1 MTALYTAPKRGCGQG
16 RGPLMSSAGRSGR
29 HDRRHSQRLVWP
41 ARRRTASPPA
51 TFAGIGR
58 TGACAATVIEV
69 PARRSAA
76 LPFAAVGAA
85 CIVAGGLVA
94 AVSAPAPSEHASWAA
109 AYLVLVVGAA
119 AQEACSDGAGAL
131 TAATSPPATMQA
143 APTAAKGSA
152 AERRA
157 GTSITV
163 AAQAPVRPMPANVAG
178 GMPSPTR
185 WPNQAL
191 RMPTVM
197 AAAPAGRTQ
206 ERPFPCPQ
214 PRPGS
219 IKGRYA
225 PNYGATGGSGTG
237 PGNPAPMRRCHRSLP
252 TTVLPHRKSLP
263 TTAAEGRHLDEH
275 PAAQGYGGQRPGAR
289 QGGVPPRLWW
299 VRTC

>member
-1 MTALYTAPKRGCGQG
+1 MTVGIRSAWFGQRVG
-16 RGPLMSSAGRSGR
+16 DGI
-29 HDRRHSQRLVWP
+29 
-41 ARRRTASPPA
+41 PPA

-178 GMPSPTR
+178 GDAVLRRAGQTR
-185 WPNQAL
+185 RCECRRSWRPL
-191 RMPTVM
+191 L
-197 AAAPAGRTQ
+197 PAELKSG
-206 ERPFPCPQ
+206 PFLV
-214 PRPGS
+214 R
-219 IKGRYA
+219 
-225 PNYGATGGSGTG
+225 
-237 PGNPAPMRRCHRSLP
+237 NPARA
-252 TTVLPHRKSLP
+252 V
-263 TTAAEGRHLDEH
+263 
-275 PAAQGYGGQRPGAR
+275 
-289 QGGVPPRLWW
+289 
-299 VRTC
+299 